1 MRTTQ
6 FIDTRVT
13 PRTGPRSEY
22 CPAHGRY
29 AKTARQRPFFSGDL
43 DGSFIYPSPAGCGYR
58 TMDVRLYS
66 AAVLALYQL
75 TLLLGIVLLPVAMVT
90 ERLGLRLP
98 IDRVVT
104 ELGSA
109 YERASA

>member
-1 MRTTQ
+1 M
-6 FIDTRVT
+6 
-13 PRTGPRSEY
+13 Y
-22 CPAHGRY
+22 H
-29 AKTARQRPFFSGDL
+29 
-43 DGSFIYPSPAGCGYR
+43 SPAACSYR
-58 TMDVRLYS
+58 TMEVRLYS
-66 AAVLALYQL
+66 AALLALYQL

-98 IDRVVT
+98 VDRLVT

>member
-1 MRTTQ
+1 M
-6 FIDTRVT
+6 
-13 PRTGPRSEY
+13 E
-22 CPAHGRY
+22 
-29 AKTARQRPFFSGDL
+29 
-43 DGSFIYPSPAGCGYR
+43 
-58 TMDVRLYS
+58 VRLYS
-66 AAVLALYQL
+66 AALLALYQL

-98 IDRVVT
+98 VDRLVT